1 VGPVLIATPAT
12 APPAR
17 SVRGVAHNTNMGSLS
32 PPAPGPEGV
41 NPGHPRPLEDLERE
55 ICELAAD
62 IAAATCHWLGL
73 IAEFDARGGWA
84 QWGVRSCAH
93 WLSWRLG
100 IGLRAGQ
107 EHVRVARALTSLP
120 RLGAAFTAGVLSY
133 SKVRALTRVAQPE
146 TEEDLLMIA
155 EHATGAQI
163 ERLVRGYAGVIR
175 ATRAQALEN
184 DQRQSLHCE
193 WDEDGMLRISGRLT
207 AEDGAALLGALD
219 ANAPDD
225 RHLPLAG
232 RRAVALGR
240 LAGADDVRST
250 ELVVHVDVAS
260 LPAEAI
266 VERCEVEGGPSIA
279 PELARRLGC
288 DGAMVMILERDGDPL
303 SVGRRTRAISP
314 ALRRALRSRDP
325 VCRFPGC
332 THTRFLHA
340 HHIRHWAHGGETTID
355 NLVHLCSAH
364 HRLVHEG
371 GYTVDRDR
379 QGRPR
384 FWTPTGRP
392 IVEGAAPPHA
402 SGRPLH
408 FLNGERGVLTDA
420 DSSRPLSAGDVLD
433 YDIAVEGLARK
444 WLPPPDWPQV

>member
-1 VGPVLIATPAT
+1 
-12 APPAR
+12 
-17 SVRGVAHNTNMGSLS
+17 MCS
-32 PPAPGPEGV
+32 PSAAAPGPESSNTGV
-41 NPGHPRPLEDLERE
+41 ARALEDLERE

-62 IAAATCHWLGL
+62 IAAATCRWLSL

-84 QWGVRSCAH
+84 EWGVHSCAH

-107 EHVRVARALTSLP
+107 EHVRVARALGALP
-120 RLGAAFTAGVLSY
+120 RLSAAFAAGRLSY

-184 DQRQSLHCE
+184 AERQCLNCD

-207 AEDGAALLGALD
+207 AEDGAALLGVLE

-225 RHLPLAG
+225 RLLPASA
-232 RRAVALGR
+232 RRARALGR
-240 LAGADDVRST
+240 LVDAERVRGA
-250 ELVVHVDVAS
+250 ELVVHVDVGS
-260 LPAEAI
+260 LPAESI

-288 DGAMVMILERDGDPL
+288 DGAVVTILERDGEPL
-303 SVGRRTRAISP
+303 SVGRRTRAIPP

-332 THTRFLHA
+332 THTHFLHA
-340 HHIRHWAHGGETTID
+340 HHIRHWAQGGETAMS
-355 NLVHLCSAH
+355 NLIHLCSEH

-371 GYTVDRDR
+371 GYAVDRDR
-379 QGRPR
+379 RGHPR
-384 FWTPTGRP
+384 FWAPGGRP
-392 IVEGAAPPHA
+392 IVDGSELGRP
-402 SGRPLH
+402 SGRSLH
-408 FLNGERGVLTDA
+408 TLNGERGVVTDA
-420 DSSRPLSAGDVLD
+420 ESPRPLSAGDGLD
-433 YDIAVEGLARK
+433 YGIAVEGLARK
-444 WLPPPDWPQV
+444 WLPPPDWGQV